1 MRLLFF
7 FFAFPFLLS
16 AQTAINGRVLDPE
29 GQPLAF
35 VTILLDDQP
44 GRGVLSDI
52 EGRFSIGADA
62 GARFLTF
69 RYIGYETR
77 RVEIS
82 LSDQNT
88 GQILEVILQVST
100 EQLPEAVITPGENPA
115 ERLIRLA
122 IDRRDENNPEKRAAY
137 RCKTY
142 NKVVFEAVS
151 NRSEFEKT
159 MATRDTSKK
168 EWKTMWDR
176 FHKSEQMRAQQNLF
190 LMESVTERLFKFPNV
205 VQERVLLNRVSG
217 LESVGLVALANMVQP
232 FSCYGDYFKILD
244 KEFVNPISPGSP
256 KLYLF
261 NIEDTLF
268 EGSDT
273 VWIIQFRPRKG
284 RIFDGLEGVI
294 YLNSNGW
301 AVQNL
306 RTQPADPHAKLQVKI
321 EQSYRRVQGKWFPE
335 QLNFEIAIE
344 KYPSP
349 LTGIRA
355 AGRSYVD
362 DTDMEIT
369 LSKRDFDPEMPLI
382 LLPSAFNRTDS
393 AWQRWH
399 DLAPLNAKELRTY
412 VFMDSIGKRKKLD
425 YIARL
430 MDYSVTGLAPL
441 HQNISA
447 DLTRILKFNNFEGVR
462 IGAGLSTAQYRP
474 LLPPRRIE
482 MAAWAGYG
490 IRDKTWKYGANGA
503 WRISRAYQTQLRV
516 GWSQE
521 LREPGTL
528 YELRPATVVN
538 RTLFANRMD
547 YATEWMA
554 AISSRPQQAV
564 TMQVA
569 VRQQDIRPSYNYQFL
584 AEDGMARN
592 RFTFREGTV
601 YLRLAKS
608 EQVQRLLGNDF
619 SIVQPWPVVELGY
632 TRGWGDYQYERWALA
647 IYQSVMVRRLGRAN
661 WRLEA
666 GQVSAGVPLA
676 KLFMLNQ
683 VGGSFGALAISGAF
697 QALPDTLFV
706 SDRFAN
712 LYLSQEIGH
721 IFYRSK
727 YSSPFLTVLHNTA
740 WGSLRQVERHEG
752 IGFAVATRPYLESGI
767 RLDHLLQFNYVNVCR
782 IGFGGAFFYR
792 WGNLRAPDWQKNVA
806 LRLVAQVTM

>member
-1 MRLLFF
+1 MRLFF
-7 FFAFPFLLS
+7 FFFALPALLS
-16 AQTAINGRVLDPE
+16 AQTAINGRVIDPE
-29 GQPLAF
+29 AQPLAF
-35 VTILLDDQP
+35 VSILLDDQP

-52 EGRFSIGADA
+52 EGRFTIGADA
-62 GARFLTF
+62 GAQFLTF

-77 RVEIS
+77 RVKIGDLNQHAGPLLEI
-82 LSDQNT
+82 T
-88 GQILEVILQVST
+88 LQVST
-100 EQLPEAVITPGENPA
+100 AQLPEAVITPGENPA

-122 IDRRDENNPEKRAAY
+122 IDRRDENNPEKRSAY

-142 NKVVFEAVS
+142 NKVVFEAIS
-151 NRSEFEKT
+151 DRPAFEKT
-159 MATRDTSKK
+159 MEKRDTSKK
-168 EWKTMWDR
+168 EWKDRWDR
-176 FHKSEQMRAQQNLF
+176 FHKSERLRAQQNLF
-190 LMESVTERLFKFPNV
+190 LMESVTERLFKFPSV

-273 VWIIQFRPRKG
+273 IWIIQFRPRKG

-306 RTQPADPHAKLQVKI
+306 RTQPADPHAKLHVKI
-321 EQSYRRVQGKWFPE
+321 EQAYRRVQGKWFPE
-335 QLNFEIAIE
+335 QLNFEIGIE

-362 DTDMEIT
+362 DAEIEIA
-369 LSKRDFDPEMPLI
+369 LGKHDFDPEMPLI
-382 LLPSAFNRTDS
+382 LLSSAFNRSDS

-399 DLAPLNAKELRTY
+399 DLAPLSAQELRTY
-412 VFMDSIGKRKKLD
+412 SFMDSIGKRKKLD
-425 YIARL
+425 FIARL
-430 MDYSVTGLAPL
+430 LDYSVTGLAPL
-441 HQNISA
+441 HPNLSVE
-447 DLTRILKFNNFEGVR
+447 LPRILRFNNFEGVR
-462 IGAGLSTAQYRP
+462 IGAGLSTAQHRP
-474 LLPPRRIE
+474 LQPPRRVE
-482 MAAWAGYG
+482 MAAWTGYG
-490 IRDKTWKYGANGA
+490 IRDKAWKYGANGT
-503 WRISRAYQTQLRV
+503 WRISRASQTQLRV
-516 GWSQE
+516 SWSQD

-547 YATEWMA
+547 YVTEWMA
-554 AISSRPQQAV
+554 AVASRPQQAF
-564 TMQVA
+564 TLQMA
-569 VRQQDIRPSYNYQFL
+569 IRQQDIRPSYNYQFL
-584 AEDGMARN
+584 AEDGIARN
-592 RFTFREGTV
+592 RFTFREGTI

-608 EQVQRLLGNDF
+608 EQVQRMLGNDF
-619 SIVQPWPVVELGY
+619 SILQPWPVVEFGY
-632 TRGWGDYQYERWALA
+632 TRGWGDYQYQRWALA
-647 IYQSVMVRRLGRAN
+647 VYQSVMVRRLGSAT

-683 VGGSFGALAISGAF
+683 GGGSFGALAINGVF

-706 SDRFAN
+706 SDRFVN
-712 LYLSQEIGH
+712 LYLSQEVGH
-721 IFYRSK
+721 IFYRTK
-727 YSSPFLTVLHNTA
+727 YSAPFLTVLHNTA
-740 WGSLRQVERHEG
+740 WGNLKQIERHQG
-752 IGFAVATRPYLESGI
+752 VGFAVANRPYLESGI
-767 RLDHLLQFNYVNVCR
+767 RLDHVLQFNYVNICR
-782 IGFGGAFFYR
+782 IGLGGAFFYR
-792 WGNLRAPDWQKNVA
+792 WGNLRSPDWQKNVA
-806 LRLVAQVTM
+806 LRFVVRLTM